1 MRRGTFSA
9 LLCLPLLLA
18 LAVPDEAHAQTSCN
32 LSSAITESTG
42 AFNFHRIST
51 NNNATLAD
59 ARVFYRALITFGVS
73 SLPAWNGSNIS
84 GPVPTTTITAA
95 EVRTARS
102 GRTWGGWDT
111 ILTALDCLEAEAAL
125 PEITIAPV
133 ASAVAEGTAA
143 QFTLTANPPPDA
155 ALTVNL
161 TVSESEDFVA
171 GSDKGDKTVTI
182 GTSGS
187 ATYTVSTIND
197 TELEDAGEVKVVV
210 NTGTGYRQGDPSS
223 AKVQVNDND
232 RCNPSNPCI
241 TVTGTGPVTEGPGA
255 HAVFTVRSE
264 PAPASNLSVTVAIG
278 DRCDFVAFDDTG
290 EKTVTINAGRTSATH
305 RVPIHNDTDEE
316 SKAASGDNACY
327 VGAEVRSVVG
337 SGYQLQ
343 GGSVLDAQS
352 RRYFEAQNHIAK
364 IVVIDDDN
372 PATPRTADTPVIT
385 VTAGAAVTEGSAA
398 SFTVNADP
406 APTARLTVNLEVIEL
421 PGQDF
426 VAANQEGVKTVTLGA
441 GATSTTFTV
450 STVNDNTDEDD
461 GFVEVFVNHGS
472 GYVAGS
478 GDAVDVR
485 DNDEPIPAVSFSL
498 ASLSVGEDFGT
509 REVSVDL
516 TEPAPSG
523 GLTLRYRVSGSARAG
538 SSNDFT
544 IQNSGTLSVAAGR
557 RSAAIPVAIRD
568 DTADEDAET
577 VILTL
582 IGGSGYTLGSTTVHT
597 LTITD
602 NDDPPQGTAALDI
615 SPVLL
620 SSVPE
625 GGTDSYTVRLTT
637 QPTGTV
643 TVTIT
648 SDNADVT
655 VNPASL
661 TFQSSGSGLWSTPQT
676 VTVSALQDSDT
687 SNDSAA
693 LLHTPSGGGYGT
705 VTARYLGVTV
715 IDDDTTTRPI
725 TPTLPSISISGGSAV
740 TEGGQAVFTVRAS
753 TAPTAALTVTLN
765 VADDGTSDFLASGNE
780 GRKTV
785 TIAQSQTSATFRLP
799 TQNDSTDEPNG
810 RVTATVVSG
819 TGYDVGSPSSATVAV
834 NDNDAPPP
842 ARRPSISIAGGSAVT
857 EGGNAVFTVSANPAP
872 TAALTVN
879 LNVADDGTSDFLAAS
894 NQGRQTVT
902 FTAGAATA
910 TFRVPTQNDSNDEPN
925 GRVTARVVS
934 GTGYTVGS
942 PSSANVAVNDNDEP
956 APVVSISAGPGITE
970 GSTARFTLTATPA
983 PAGNIT
989 VRVHVKNIN
998 ILFPS
1003 GSSSTRTVRINSGS
1017 TSATLDVATRDDR
1030 NDWPNGT
1037 LYATVQE
1044 GTGYTVAAEPNHAA
1058 SVGVQDND
1066 YPPNYPA
1073 LSVSDASARESDR
1086 NANCA
1091 GGFLPCM
1098 TFTVTLSRAL
1108 EEGERV
1114 NFYYRT
1120 RESTPRS
1127 AVGTGYLRDY
1137 YHTEG
1142 TARFVPGDALT
1153 RRFQVALVDDDRNDG
1168 GETFEFVIANS
1179 GGARIAD
1186 GVGVGTINNSDP
1198 IPAAWSARFGRA
1210 VAQQAIDGISGRLDA
1225 PRDSGAQGNIG
1236 AFAFNSA
1243 GEPAGTG
1250 GSVQDDARAARPH
1263 ESAVG
1268 DTPGSADHS
1277 MTLGDLLAGSRFT
1290 WNGGEDGRGGSLA
1303 FWGQGSRSQFSGA
1316 ERSLSMNGDVTTA
1329 LLGAD
1334 YARNSWLV
1342 GMALMQSRG
1351 AGGYSGG
1358 GYEGALPADGRI
1370 PGFPDV
1376 RIADITSNAES
1387 DMKMSLTAAV
1397 PYAAWRASER
1407 LKLWGAAG
1415 YGSGDMTLDSGGD
1428 EVINTGIGWTMAAA
1442 GLRSDLMVFGGAS
1455 LALVS
1460 DALWARTSSEGAT
1473 GLSATDA
1480 GVSRLRL
1487 GLEASRSFDLPGRGG
1502 RLTPK
1507 LELGARR
1514 DGGDA
1519 ETGFGVEVGGGVAWS
1534 APSLGLSLNI
1544 AGRALLSHED
1554 NAISDHGFSAS
1565 LAYDPRPNSARGLS
1579 LALRQDIGAQATGGL
1594 NALFSNDPLRPGMQG
1609 YGPDAET
1616 GRWTMEAGYGMPAF
1630 GGRFTGTPHVGY
1642 GASAFGREV
1651 SVGWRLAPELMPGA
1665 PELSLGVLA
1674 TRSEREQAQ
1683 ADHGIGIEIRAR
1695 W

>member
-1 MRRGTFSA
+1 MRRRPLSA

-18 LAVPDEAHAQTSCN
+18 LAVPDEAHAQSSCS
-32 LSSAITESTG
+32 LASAITQSRNS
-42 AFNFHRIST
+42 FDWHKNT
-51 NNNATLAD
+51 NNAGTLES
-59 ARVFYRALITFGVS
+59 ARVFYRLMITFDVS
-73 SLPAWNGSNIS
+73 PLPPWTGSRIT
-84 GPVPTTTITAA
+84 GPAPTTTITAA
-95 EVRTARS
+95 EVRTFSAGS
-102 GRTWGGWDT
+102 NWAPWNNT
-111 ILTALDCLEAEAAL
+111 IIPALDCLEAEVT
-125 PEITIAPV
+125 ITIT
-133 ASAVAEGTAA
+133 ASPTAVTEGADA
-143 QFTLTANPPPDA
+143 QFTLTSNPPPDA
-155 ALTVNL
+155 ALTVSL

-187 ATYTVSTIND
+187 ATYTVPTIND

-210 NTGTGYRQGDPSS
+210 NTGTGYKPGISSS

-232 RCNPSNPCI
+232 RCNPSDPCI

-255 HAVFTVRSE
+255 QAVFTVHSE
-264 PAPASNLSVTVAIG
+264 PAPASNLPVTLSVG
-278 DRCDFVAFDDTG
+278 DQCDFVASGGVG
-290 EKTVTINAGRTSATH
+290 EKIVTINAGRTSATH

-316 SKAASGDNACY
+316 SKDASGDLACH
-327 VGAEVRSVVG
+327 VSAEVYAIVG

-343 GGSVLDAQS
+343 GGTATIQRNDRTLKF
-352 RRYFEAQNHIAK
+352 FEAQNHRAD
-364 IVVIDDDN
+364 IVIIDDDN
-372 PATPRTADTPVIT
+372 PATPKTADTPVIDI
-385 VTAGAAVTEGSAA
+385 VAGAVVTEGSPAT
-398 SFTVNADP
+398 FTVTAAP
-406 APTARLTVNLEVIEL
+406 APTAGLTVNLDVFE
-421 PGQDF
+421 PSSQDF

-450 STVNDNTDEDD
+450 PTVDDNTDEDD
-461 GFVEVFVNHGS
+461 GFVQVSVNDGA

-485 DNDEPIPAVSFSL
+485 DNDYPTPAVSFSY
-498 ASLSVGEDFGT
+498 ASESISEDFGT

-516 TEPAPSG
+516 THPAPPG
-523 GLTLRYRVSGSARAG
+523 GLTLRYRVSGTAGAG

-544 IQNSGTLSVAAGR
+544 IQNSGTLSIAAER
-557 RSAAIPVAIRD
+557 RYASIPVAIRD
-568 DTADEDAET
+568 DTAEEDSET

-597 LTITD
+597 ITITD
-602 NDDPPQGTAALDI
+602 NDDPLPNTPALDI
-615 SPVLL
+615 SPFLL
-620 SSVPE
+620 NSVPE

-643 TVTIT
+643 TITIT

-655 VNPASL
+655 VSPASL
-661 TFQSSGSGLWSTPQT
+661 TFNSAGSNLWSTPQT
-676 VTVSALQDSDT
+676 VTVSASQDSDT
-687 SNDSAA
+687 RNDSAA

-705 VTARYLGVTV
+705 VGARTVGVTV

-725 TPTLPSISISGGSAV
+725 NPTLPSISISGGSAI
-740 TEGGQAVFTVRAS
+740 TEGGNAVFTVRAS
-753 TAPTAALTVTLN
+753 TAPTAALTVRLN

-780 GRKTV
+780 GSRTV
-785 TIAQSQTSATFRLP
+785 TIAQSQTTATLRLP

-819 TGYDVGSPSSATVAV
+819 TGYNVGSPSSATVAV
-834 NDNDAPPP
+834 NDNDRAVL
-842 ARRPSISIAGGSAVT
+842 PSISIAGGSAVT

-879 LNVADDGTSDFLAAS
+879 LTVTDDANSDFLAAS

-910 TFRVPTQNDSNDEPN
+910 TLTLPTQNDSTDEPN
-925 GRVTARVVS
+925 GSVTARVVN
-934 GTGYTVGS
+934 GTGYTVGR
-942 PSSANVAVNDNDEP
+942 PSNATVAVNDNDVP

-970 GSTARFTLTATPA
+970 GGTARFTLTATPA

-1003 GSSSTRTVRINSGS
+1003 GGSSTRTVRINGGS
-1017 TSATLDVATRDDR
+1017 TSATLDVVTRDDG

-1114 NFYYRT
+1114 NFSYRT

-1127 AVGTGYLRDY
+1127 AIGTGYLRDY

-1142 TARFVPGDALT
+1142 TARFAPGDALT

-1186 GVGVGTINNSDP
+1186 GVGVGTISNSDP

-1210 VAQQAIDGISGRLDA
+1210 VAQQAIDGITGRLDA

-1236 AFAFNSA
+1236 AFAFSSA
-1243 GEPAGTG
+1243 GEPVETG
-1250 GSVQDDARAARPH
+1250 GSVQDDALAARPD

-1268 DTPGSADHS
+1268 GAPGSASHS

-1290 WNGGEDGRGGSLA
+1290 FNGGEDGRGGSLA

-1534 APSLGLSLNI
+1534 APSLGMSLNI

-1651 SVGWRLAPELMPGA
+1651 SVGWRLAPELVPGA

-1683 ADHGIGIEIRAR
+1683 ADHGIGIEFRAR

>member
-1 MRRGTFSA
+1 M
-9 LLCLPLLLA
+9 
-18 LAVPDEAHAQTSCN
+18 
-32 LSSAITESTG
+32 
-42 AFNFHRIST
+42 
-51 NNNATLAD
+51 
-59 ARVFYRALITFGVS
+59 
-73 SLPAWNGSNIS
+73 
-84 GPVPTTTITAA
+84 
-95 EVRTARS
+95 
-102 GRTWGGWDT
+102 
-111 ILTALDCLEAEAAL
+111 
-125 PEITIAPV
+125 
-133 ASAVAEGTAA
+133 
-143 QFTLTANPPPDA
+143 
-155 ALTVNL
+155 
-161 TVSESEDFVA
+161 
-171 GSDKGDKTVTI
+171 
-182 GTSGS
+182 
-187 ATYTVSTIND
+187 
-197 TELEDAGEVKVVV
+197 
-210 NTGTGYRQGDPSS
+210 
-223 AKVQVNDND
+223 
-232 RCNPSNPCI
+232 
-241 TVTGTGPVTEGPGA
+241 
-255 HAVFTVRSE
+255 
-264 PAPASNLSVTVAIG
+264 
-278 DRCDFVAFDDTG
+278 
-290 EKTVTINAGRTSATH
+290 
-305 RVPIHNDTDEE
+305 
-316 SKAASGDNACY
+316 
-327 VGAEVRSVVG
+327 
-337 SGYQLQ
+337 
-343 GGSVLDAQS
+343 
-352 RRYFEAQNHIAK
+352 
-364 IVVIDDDN
+364 
-372 PATPRTADTPVIT
+372 
-385 VTAGAAVTEGSAA
+385 
-398 SFTVNADP
+398 
-406 APTARLTVNLEVIEL
+406 
-421 PGQDF
+421 
-426 VAANQEGVKTVTLGA
+426 
-441 GATSTTFTV
+441 
-450 STVNDNTDEDD
+450 
-461 GFVEVFVNHGS
+461 
-472 GYVAGS
+472 
-478 GDAVDVR
+478 
-485 DNDEPIPAVSFSL
+485 
-498 ASLSVGEDFGT
+498 
-509 REVSVDL
+509 
-516 TEPAPSG
+516 
-523 GLTLRYRVSGSARAG
+523 
-538 SSNDFT
+538 
-544 IQNSGTLSVAAGR
+544 
-557 RSAAIPVAIRD
+557 
-568 DTADEDAET
+568 
-577 VILTL
+577 
-582 IGGSGYTLGSTTVHT
+582 
-597 LTITD
+597 
-602 NDDPPQGTAALDI
+602 
-615 SPVLL
+615 
-620 SSVPE
+620 
-625 GGTDSYTVRLTT
+625 
-637 QPTGTV
+637 
-643 TVTIT
+643 
-648 SDNADVT
+648 
-655 VNPASL
+655 
-661 TFQSSGSGLWSTPQT
+661 
-676 VTVSALQDSDT
+676 
-687 SNDSAA
+687 
-693 LLHTPSGGGYGT
+693 
-705 VTARYLGVTV
+705 
-715 IDDDTTTRPI
+715 
-725 TPTLPSISISGGSAV
+725 
-740 TEGGQAVFTVRAS
+740 
-753 TAPTAALTVTLN
+753 
-765 VADDGTSDFLASGNE
+765 
-780 GRKTV
+780 
-785 TIAQSQTSATFRLP
+785 
-799 TQNDSTDEPNG
+799 
-810 RVTATVVSG
+810 
-819 TGYDVGSPSSATVAV
+819 
-834 NDNDAPPP
+834 
-842 ARRPSISIAGGSAVT
+842 
-857 EGGNAVFTVSANPAP
+857 
-872 TAALTVN
+872 
-879 LNVADDGTSDFLAAS
+879 
-894 NQGRQTVT
+894 
-902 FTAGAATA
+902 
-910 TFRVPTQNDSNDEPN
+910 
-925 GRVTARVVS
+925 
-934 GTGYTVGS
+934 
-942 PSSANVAVNDNDEP
+942 
-956 APVVSISAGPGITE
+956 
-970 GSTARFTLTATPA
+970 
-983 PAGNIT
+983 
-989 VRVHVKNIN
+989 KNIN

-1044 GTGYTVAAEPNHAA
+1044 GTGYTVAAEPNDAA

-1250 GSVQDDARAARPH
+1250 GSVQDDALAGRPH

-1303 FWGQGSRSQFSGA
+1303 FWGRGSRSQFSGA

-1415 YGSGDMTLDSGGD
+1415 YGSGDMMLDSGGD
-1428 EVINTGIGWTMAAA
+1428 EVIDTGIGWTMAAA
-1442 GLRSDLMVFGGAS
+1442 GLRSELMVFGGAS

-1487 GLEASRSFDLPGRGG
+1487 GLEASRSFNLPGRGG
-1502 RLTPK
+1502 RLTPM

-1534 APSLGLSLNI
+1534 APSLGLSLDI

-1554 NAISDHGFSAS
+1554 SAISDHGFSAS

-1579 LALRQDIGAQATGGL
+1579 LALRQDIGAQARGGL

-1609 YGPDAET
+1609 YGPDTET
-1616 GRWTMEAGYGMPAF
+1616 ARWTMEAGYGLPAF

-1674 TRSEREQAQ
+1674 TRSEREQAL
-1683 ADHGIGIEIRAR
+1683 ADHGIGIEFRAR